1 MAWRWRAASVLP
13 EAVDTPF
20 LTDDEV
26 DAICAGYVQ
35 NAAKVRFLQQVV
47 RVPVK
52 RKPNGRPLVLRADL
66 QRPSEA
72 GGGSR
77 ATVAA
82 SNEPTWSRRAP

>member
-1 MAWRWRAASVLP
+1 MIP
-13 EAVDTPF
+13 QPF

-66 QRPSEA
+66 QQPTTAAEP
-72 GGGSR
+72 GR
-77 ATVAA
+77 ATVRA
-82 SNEPTWSRRAP
+82 SNEPAWSRRAP

>member
-1 MAWRWRAASVLP
+1 MLP
-13 EAVDTPF
+13 PF
-20 LTDDEV
+20 LTDEEV

-66 QRPSEA
+66 QPLAS
-72 GGGSR
+72 GGGADSR
-77 ATVAA
+77 ATVRA

>member
-1 MAWRWRAASVLP
+1 VIYSA
-13 EAVDTPF
+13 F

-35 NAAKVRFLQQVV
+35 NAAKVRFLREVV

-66 QRPSEA
+66 QPQAA
-72 GGGSR
+72 GEPGSGR
-77 ATVAA
+77 ATVRA
-82 SNEPTWSRRAP
+82 SNEPQWTRRAP

>member
-1 MAWRWRAASVLP
+1 MQP
-13 EAVDTPF
+13 PF
-20 LTDDEV
+20 LTDEEV

-66 QRPSEA
+66 QPQPA
-72 GGGSR
+72 GAAADGR
-77 ATVAA
+77 ATVRA
-82 SNEPTWSRRAP
+82 SNEPNWSRRAS

>member
-1 MAWRWRAASVLP
+1 MA
-13 EAVDTPF
+13 DPF

-26 DAICAGYVQ
+26 DRICAGLIQ
-35 NAAKVRFLQQVV
+35 NAAKARYLREVV

-66 QRPSEA
+66 ERPSQAPEP
-72 GGGSR
+72 GR

-82 SNEPTWSRRAP
+82 SNEPNWSRRAP

>member
-1 MAWRWRAASVLP
+1 MQPLGHAGVTPS
-13 EAVDTPF
+13 PF

-26 DAICAGYVQ
+26 DDICDGLEQ

-66 QRPSEA
+66 QQPSSVGEP
-72 GGGSR
+72 GR
-77 ATVAA
+77 ATVRA
-82 SNEPTWSRRAP
+82 SNEPAWSRRAP

>member
-1 MAWRWRAASVLP
+1 MNL
-13 EAVDTPF
+13 PF

-35 NAAKVRFLQQVV
+35 NAAKVRFLREVV

-66 QRPSEA
+66 QPQAA
-72 GGGSR
+72 GGAVDSR
-77 ATVAA
+77 ATVRA

>member
-1 MAWRWRAASVLP
+1 MLP
-13 EAVDTPF
+13 PF

-66 QRPSEA
+66 QQPTTPSEA
-72 GGGSR
+72 AR
-77 ATVAA
+77 ATVRA